1 MASTWEQRL
10 FTKKDSYQIGD
21 LASDSSEDEIINSP
35 VRPDDQSFEG
45 FMEEGTSTLVNDH
58 TSFVKKLI

>member
-10 FTKKDSYQIGD
+10 FTEENFYQIGD
-21 LASDSSEDEIINSP
+21 LASDFREDEIINGP
-35 VRPDDQSFEG
+35 VRQGEQSFEE
-45 FMEEGTSTLVNDH
+45 FMKDGTSTLVNDH